1 MLATTSRFSDCI
13 WQGQKKHARMPYIH
27 CGPFK
32 KKRKERKRK
41 ERLRGRK
48 KSIRLSS
55 EETASKK
62 RVRHDW

>member
-1 MLATTSRFSDCI
+1 MQECLIFIVVPS
-13 WQGQKKHARMPYIH
+13 
-27 CGPFK
+27 K
-32 KKRKERKRK
+32 KKEKERKRK

>member
-32 KKRKERKRK
+32 KKRKGKKKKRK
-41 ERLRGRK
+41 VTGAQK
-48 KSIRLSS
+48 I
-55 EETASKK
+55 
-62 RVRHDW
+62 H